1 MVTDLLA
8 ITFMVSVGLGLH
20 LARRTRRRQWPL
32 WLAAAVGLV
41 AIAVLLE
48 EPDPWAPMVGLVVLW
63 TAEVVV
69 DRRVPPAPSR
79 GHLASG

>member
-32 WLAAAVGLV
+32 WLAAGVGLF

-63 TAEVVV
+63 TAEAVV
-69 DRRVPPAPSR
+69 DRRVPAAPSR
-79 GHLASG
+79 GNLASG